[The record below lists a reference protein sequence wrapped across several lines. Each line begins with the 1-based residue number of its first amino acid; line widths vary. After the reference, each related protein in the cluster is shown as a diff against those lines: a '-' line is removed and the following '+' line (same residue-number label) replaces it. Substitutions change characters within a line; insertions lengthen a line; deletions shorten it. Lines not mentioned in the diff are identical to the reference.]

1 MLWKTTIRSIRKME
15 KTNKTAIVVR
25 CFIALLIMFVAGKLL
40 GTYISGLLEGRLPEA
55 VLMFIKGS
63 SCLYTVGLAA
73 FYLIIKGIK
82 PVKLPAPSMT
92 LTVPRFIKIF
102 LVQSGLSFIAMLPI
116 NVIIKLSGIKT
127 NTTTPEEILAHPVFY
142 IFMLIFFAPIMEEL
156 VFRKL
161 MLSRLLKIGTVP
173 AVIVSA
179 AFFALPH
186 LYSQGPAQVPYTFVL
201 GLVWA
206 YVYIRTGKLLP
217 AIVLHSFSNI
227 YCGFLTVF
235 WPLDT
240 PLGMMAYAF
249 TYVMCMPCI
258 AILITVF
265 SRDEIKRIRGV

>member
-25 CFIALLIMFVAGKLL
+25 CFTALLIMFVAGKLL

-55 VLMFIKGS
+55 ALMFIKGS

-82 PVKLPAPSMT
+82 PVNLPAPSMT

-142 IFMLIFFAPIMEEL
+142 IFMLIFFA
-156 VFRKL
+156 
-161 MLSRLLKIGTVP
+161 
-173 AVIVSA
+173 
-179 AFFALPH
+179 LPH

-217 AIVLHSFSNI
+217 ATVLHSLSNI

-240 PLGMMAYAF
+240 PLGMTAYAF
-249 TYVMCMPCI
+249 TYAMCMPCI

-265 SRDEIKRIRGV
+265 SRDEIKRIREV